1 MRTTFNLKEQLYQE
15 ASRVTGVSEKT
26 ALIHM
31 GLEALVR
38 REAAKRLAALGGTQP
53 KLKPA
58 PRRRSA
64 ENQA

>member
-15 ASRVTGVSEKT
+15 ASRMTGISEKT

-38 REAAKRLAALGGTQP
+38 REAAKRLAALGGSDHR
-53 KLKPA
+53 A
-58 PRRRSA
+58 VASPRRRSGVHPK
-64 ENQA
+64 